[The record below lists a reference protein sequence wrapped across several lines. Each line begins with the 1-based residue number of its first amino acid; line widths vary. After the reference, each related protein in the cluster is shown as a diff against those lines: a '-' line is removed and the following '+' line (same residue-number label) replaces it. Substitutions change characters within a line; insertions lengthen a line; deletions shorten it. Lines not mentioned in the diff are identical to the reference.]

1 MLPCAGLRKIFDACP
16 VWAGGF
22 SNMSMSMKKLKMM
35 YMLAPLVAVM
45 VVSCQPSMPA
55 VPPSNR
61 TVVGP
66 KGSSDAVKPWN
77 NTTRKDGEA
86 VLGPLGDMNRR
97 R

>member
-1 MLPCAGLRKIFDACP
+1 MLAN
-16 VWAGGF
+16 
-22 SNMSMSMKKLKMM
+22 NMTMKKILMI
-35 YMLAPLVAVM
+35 APLVAVLM
-45 VVSCQPSMPA
+45 PACQPAMPP

-77 NTTRKDGEA
+77 NTTRKEGEA

-97 R
+97 

>member
-1 MLPCAGLRKIFDACP
+1 MLVYK
-16 VWAGGF
+16 
-22 SNMSMSMKKLKMM
+22 MTMKKILMI
-35 YMLAPLVAVM
+35 APLVALLM
-45 VVSCQPSMPA
+45 TACQPAMPP

-77 NTTRKDGEA
+77 NTTRKEGEA

-97 R
+97 

>member
-1 MLPCAGLRKIFDACP
+1 
-16 VWAGGF
+16 
-22 SNMSMSMKKLKMM
+22 MKKIMILMSVLS
-35 YMLAPLVAVM
+35 LALMA
-45 VVSCQPSMPA
+45 CQPPMPA

-77 NTTRKDGEA
+77 NTTRKEGEA

-97 R
+97 

>member
-1 MLPCAGLRKIFDACP
+1 
-16 VWAGGF
+16 
-22 SNMSMSMKKLKMM
+22 MKKIMILMPV
-35 YMLAPLVAVM
+35 LALVLMTA
-45 VVSCQPSMPA
+45 CQPAMPP

-77 NTTRKDGEA
+77 NTTRKEGEA

-97 R
+97 

>member
-1 MLPCAGLRKIFDACP
+1 
-16 VWAGGF
+16 
-22 SNMSMSMKKLKMM
+22 MKKIMILMPVLSWVLM
-35 YMLAPLVAVM
+35 TA
-45 VVSCQPSMPA
+45 CQPAMPP

-77 NTTRKDGEA
+77 NTTRKEGEA

-97 R
+97 

>member
-1 MLPCAGLRKIFDACP
+1 
-16 VWAGGF
+16 
-22 SNMSMSMKKLKMM
+22 MKKIMIL
-35 YMLAPLVAVM
+35 MLVLSLVLMTA
-45 VVSCQPSMPA
+45 CQPAMPP

-77 NTTRKDGEA
+77 NTTRKEGEA

-97 R
+97 

>member
-1 MLPCAGLRKIFDACP
+1 MLFNKTK
-16 VWAGGF
+16 
-22 SNMSMSMKKLKMM
+22 MKKLL
-35 YMLAPLVAVM
+35 MLAPLAAVLM
-45 VVSCQPSMPA
+45 TACQPAMPP

-77 NTTRKDGEA
+77 NTTRKEGEA

-97 R
+97 

>member
-1 MLPCAGLRKIFDACP
+1 
-16 VWAGGF
+16 
-22 SNMSMSMKKLKMM
+22 MKKIMILMPV
-35 YMLAPLVAVM
+35 LSLVLMTA
-45 VVSCQPSMPA
+45 CQPAMPP

-77 NTTRKDGEA
+77 NNTRKEGEA

-97 R
+97 

>member
-1 MLPCAGLRKIFDACP
+1 
-16 VWAGGF
+16 
-22 SNMSMSMKKLKMM
+22 MKK
-35 YMLAPLVAVM
+35 MLILMPALVLVLMA
-45 VVSCQPSMPA
+45 CQPPMPA

-77 NTTRKDGEA
+77 NTTRKEGEA

-97 R
+97 